1 VATSWLTSNGAVGA
15 LALGNWEEATELLD
29 EYERITGTEGHYL
42 DAQSAGVHALMAFAR
57 GEPAALERLTAPCLP
72 S

>member
-1 VATSWLTSNGAVGA
+1 
-15 LALGNWEEATELLD
+15 
-29 EYERITGTEGHYL
+29 
-42 DAQSAGVHALMAFAR
+42 VHALMAFAR